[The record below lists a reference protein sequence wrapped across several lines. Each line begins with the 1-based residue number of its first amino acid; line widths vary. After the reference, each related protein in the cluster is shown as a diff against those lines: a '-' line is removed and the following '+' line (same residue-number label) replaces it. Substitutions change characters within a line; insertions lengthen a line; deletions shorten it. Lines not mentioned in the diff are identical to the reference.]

1 MVIKRFNLGNTVIEV
16 DDTYYPKT
24 EDEKEIIYKEFN
36 KIGCEILKNKNLEG
50 RWKPMK
56 TLLLKIT
63 MLVIAFAIF
72 FGMIWLAEFLA
83 SVISINTFMHILTNI
98 AYIVGVLSFI
108 YLIKE

>member
-50 RWKPMK
+50 R
-56 TLLLKIT
+56 
-63 MLVIAFAIF
+63 
-72 FGMIWLAEFLA
+72 
-83 SVISINTFMHILTNI
+83 
-98 AYIVGVLSFI
+98 
-108 YLIKE
+108 

>member
-1 MVIKRFNLGNTVIEV
+1 
-16 DDTYYPKT
+16 
-24 EDEKEIIYKEFN
+24 
-36 KIGCEILKNKNLEG
+36 
-50 RWKPMK
+50 MK

-63 MLVIAFAIF
+63 MLVIACAIF